1 MTSSSGIDL
10 VDDEGLA
17 KNRDVEFT
25 LMMDLI
31 DLDLKVDL
39 VESDLG
45 EKSGSLVFAGALFHE
60 NEFGLVS
67 IRMMELRV
75 HLYTTN
81 WLTRPHPVKLVHPK
95 VDVCLATLRYGSR
108 TQSHLDPVGSD
119 DPMLSIYF
127 DLTARD
133 SSHQAS
139 LVPERSTF
147 D

>member
-1 MTSSSGIDL
+1 MMSL
-10 VDDEGLA
+10 V
-17 KNRDVEFT
+17 
-25 LMMDLI
+25 
-31 DLDLKVDL
+31 DLDLEVDL
-39 VESDLG
+39 VEAGLR
-45 EKSGSLVFAGALFHE
+45 EKSGGLVLARDFFRE
-60 NEFGLVS
+60 NEFGLVP

-108 TQSHLDPVGSD
+108 TQSHLDPVGSN